1 MYPKFM
7 HRLYD
12 IEQLDRLKK
21 KRERTGGKGSVGQI
35 ERDRE
40 GGERER
46 EREILLPFTPLPPPH
61 TYSSENLG

>member
-46 EREILLPFTPLPPPH
+46 ERERDFTPLHPTPTPTH
-61 TYSSENLG
+61 IL